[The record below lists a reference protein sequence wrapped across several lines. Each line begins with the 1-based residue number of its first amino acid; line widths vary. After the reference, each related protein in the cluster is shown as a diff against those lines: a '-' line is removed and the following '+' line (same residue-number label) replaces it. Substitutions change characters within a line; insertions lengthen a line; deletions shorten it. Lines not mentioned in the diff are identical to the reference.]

1 MNVSKTLSSA
11 VAAATIVGA
20 VGLAY
25 AQATNDTTAPPADSS
40 MTTTPATSP
49 SAEAP
54 STTLPSTT
62 APSDSSSSS
71 MSQSPST
78 TTAPSSDTYAALP
91 ADLQPKPDRN

>member
-25 AQATNDTTAPPADSS
+25 AQATNDTVAPPADSS

-49 SAEAP
+49 SAQA
-54 STTLPSTT
+54 PSTT

-78 TTAPSSDTYAALP
+78 TTAPSSDNNAALP